1 MPSPGVVLPPGV
13 ALGVACPGVTWLGV
27 DSHILVLGV
36 APGVSE
42 PGLCGVTPGVS
53 EPFGRPGVSSH
64 RLAEGVAICVLQT
77 NIRKHYYVKSR
88 KTLTLI
94 MLVD

>member
-1 MPSPGVVLPPGV
+1 MNLAGQILIERYMYYHFCDRVKLHTAKHKHNKVPSPGVVLPPGV

-42 PGLCGVTPGVS
+42 PGL
-53 EPFGRPGVSSH
+53 
-64 RLAEGVAICVLQT
+64 
-77 NIRKHYYVKSR
+77 
-88 KTLTLI
+88 
-94 MLVD
+94 

>member
-1 MPSPGVVLPPGV
+1 VPSPGVVLPPGV

-27 DSHILVLGV
+27 DSQILVLGV

-64 RLAEGVAICVLQT
+64 RLAEGVAIFVLQINT
-77 NIRKHYYVKSR
+77 INN
-88 KTLTLI
+88 
-94 MLVD
+94 

>member
-1 MPSPGVVLPPGV
+1 MTVLSLTIHLQQENKETLPGVVLPPGV

-42 PGLCGVTPGVS
+42 P
-53 EPFGRPGVSSH
+53 
-64 RLAEGVAICVLQT
+64 
-77 NIRKHYYVKSR
+77 
-88 KTLTLI
+88 TL
-94 MLVD
+94 